1 MGIDELGFIRG
12 HVLHFF
18 SIIGFFS
25 RHAHNQYS
33 ITGSVL
39 LELELEHPSHSPV
52 RTDTGLEYA
61 SRSTSML
68 HEPHAQTADPFE
80 FVEIGDM
87 SEIFGAT

>member
-1 MGIDELGFIRG
+1 M
-12 HVLHFF
+12 
-18 SIIGFFS
+18 
-25 RHAHNQYS
+25 
-33 ITGSVL
+33 GSVL
-39 LELELEHPSHSPV
+39 SEFALKNPTHSPV